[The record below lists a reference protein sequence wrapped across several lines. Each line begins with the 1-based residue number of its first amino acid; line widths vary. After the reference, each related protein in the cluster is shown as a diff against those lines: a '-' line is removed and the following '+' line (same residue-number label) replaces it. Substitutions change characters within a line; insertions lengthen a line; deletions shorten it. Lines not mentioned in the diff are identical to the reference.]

1 VLAHEIENGG
11 TGWRTL
17 ISRTWCGA
25 RSRSAGTRDDAQAVR
40 VEPPLGDLPVLDLEH
55 RDPVPLELV
64 PGRVGAEELAPGVMR
79 LLAAGCG
86 AAIEVLGAVEDQE
99 GVAAA

>member
-1 VLAHEIENGG
+1 MRPHLTAHADVVTVGGDVLERHVQVGKDAVPAGDRVLQRGAVLILPLLAVEHEIVG
-11 TGWRTL
+11 
-17 ISRTWCGA
+17 
-25 RSRSAGTRDDAQAVR
+25 
-40 VEPPLGDLPVLDLEH
+40 VE
-55 RDPVPLELV
+55 
-64 PGRVGAEELAPGVMR
+64 